1 MADIKPIHHSRQGEK
16 EEKRRKWGREEKLTH
31 YVQPHTVC
39 KYCAFISLCES
50 DHTEKPGKNA
60 DFLWYGTLGM
70 HSSLVM
76 CFFDFPCSSVTMHKP
91 SNILILSISHTGQAA
106 PGAWSY
112 FFPSKEVYLYYTVGD
127 VWSRYLCCDTSLC
140 DCSLRV
146 PKHDERSVLQSHREL
161 TRA

>member
-16 EEKRRKWGREEKLTH
+16 EEKRRKWGGEEKLTH

-112 FFPSKEVYLYYTVGD
+112 FFSLQGGLPILYCRRCLKSIPLLWHIS
-127 VWSRYLCCDTSLC
+127 VWLLLKSAETWWAFCTAI
-140 DCSLRV
+140 
-146 PKHDERSVLQSHREL
+146 PQ
-161 TRA
+161 RAN